1 MSGSGTTGGGAAGG
15 DLPDAEA
22 AFAAHLK
29 ARAAAARARYG
40 PIIDAAAIRRLL
52 ADRDVVRWPTELCF
66 DAGPL
71 RPGEFAYPQPLGFH
85 PRDGF
90 CLFVHP
96 HFEHRPD
103 DLPLL
108 VAYHIPSINYGGI
121 VEARH
126 AELYGATLLGLDV
139 EAYYR
144 ALCALADS
152 MPRR

>member
-1 MSGSGTTGGGAAGG
+1 MGGPEQ
-15 DLPDAEA
+15 PDAET

-29 ARAAAARARYG
+29 AKAAAARLKHG
-40 PIIDAAAIRRLL
+40 PTIDAAAMKRLL
-52 ADRDVVRWPTELCF
+52 ADRAVVRWPAEVCF

-71 RPGEFAYPQPLGFH
+71 RAGEFAHAQPRGFH
-85 PRDGF
+85 PSDGF
-90 CLFVHP
+90 WLFVHP
-96 HFEHRPD
+96 HFEQRPD

-108 VAYHIPSINYGGI
+108 VAYHIPSINYGSI

-139 EAYYR
+139 ETYYQ